1 MQTNQLKT
9 NYYLIGAGALLLV
22 AVGAYQV
29 WSMWPSLVI
38 SSIQWQRE
46 VNSELADLLYE
57 AKSNPWG
64 AGNYLIGFSF
74 IYGMLHS
81 LGPGHGKVIVSTYL
95 ATHPTKA
102 KASLVLTV
110 VSAFLQAL
118 VAILLVSV
126 LLWGFSASMRVVND
140 KANMFVSLSFA
151 LVAVV
156 GTLICW
162 KALKNIYS
170 TMRKPQPTLR
180 VKAITP
186 LATGTA
192 SSMSVRSSVPVRTP
206 MALRSSISAPSP
218 IIGATSAM
226 PAADHTHTDHSHADC
241 GCGHQHVADADAINK
256 ASTLREYAGIIVTIG
271 IRPCTGAIMVLLFA
285 NMVGLYWMGV
295 LSAFAMAVGT
305 ALTTSLIAMMTL
317 TGKHLVK
324 RYLAA
329 GNKNSNAP
337 LKAAGHYLQLFGG
350 ILLVLIGLLLM
361 NGQHSGMS
369 PVFTM

>member
-1 MQTNQLKT
+1 MQKNQIKT
-9 NYYLIGAGALLLV
+9 NYYLIGIGALLLV
-22 AVGAYQV
+22 AVGAYQL

-64 AGNYLIGFSF
+64 AGSYLIGFSF
-74 IYGMLHS
+74 VYGVLHS

-118 VAILLVSV
+118 VAILLVSA

-156 GTLICW
+156 GALICW
-162 KALKNIYS
+162 KALKNIYT
-170 TMRKPQPTLR
+170 TMRKPKLK
-180 VKAITP
+180 VKAITT
-186 LATGTA
+186 LAADT
-192 SSMSVRSSVPVRTP
+192 SSPMS
-206 MALRSSISAPSP
+206 ARSSISDQSPMALSSSVSAGSIMLNPS
-218 IIGATSAM
+218 SALQS
-226 PAADHTHTDHSHADC
+226 AEHSHADHSHADC

-271 IRPCTGAIMVLLFA
+271 VRPCTGAIMVLLFA

-305 ALTTSLIAMMTL
+305 AFTTSSIAIMTL
-317 TGKHLVK
+317 TGKNLVK

-329 GNKNSNAP
+329 GNKNNSAS

-350 ILLVLIGLLLM
+350 VLLVLIGLLLM
-361 NGQHSGMS
+361 SGQDSGMS

>member
-1 MQTNQLKT
+1 MQKNQIQTK
-9 NYYLIGAGALLLV
+9 YYLTGVLALTLV
-22 AVGAYQV
+22 AVGAYQLWV
-29 WSMWPSLVI
+29 MWPSLVI

-46 VNSELADLLYE
+46 VNSELADLLYD

-64 AGNYLIGFSF
+64 AGSYLIGVSF

-118 VAILLVSV
+118 VAILLVSM
-126 LLWGFSASMRVVND
+126 LLWGFSASMRMVND

-156 GTLICW
+156 GALICW
-162 KALKNIYS
+162 KALKNIYT
-170 TMRKPQPTLR
+170 TMRTPKFK
-180 VKAITP
+180 VKAITT
-186 LATGTA
+186 LAADT
-192 SSMSVRSSVPVRTP
+192 SSPISVQSS
-206 MALRSSISAPSP
+206 MALRSSVPAGSMMLKPSNALQSAEH
-218 IIGATSAM
+218 A
-226 PAADHTHTDHSHADC
+226 HTDHSQTDC

-271 IRPCTGAIMVLLFA
+271 VRPCTGAIMVLLFA

-295 LSAFAMAVGT
+295 VSAFAMAIGT
-305 ALTTSLIAMMTL
+305 AFTTSTIAIMTL
-317 TGKHLVK
+317 TGKNLVK
-324 RYLAA
+324 RYLAV
-329 GNKNSNAP
+329 GNKNNSAS

-350 ILLVLIGLLLM
+350 VLLVLIGLLLM
-361 NGQHSGMS
+361 SGQESGMS

>member
-1 MQTNQLKT
+1 MKKNQSKL
-9 NYYLIGAGALLLV
+9 NHYLIGAGAFVLI
-22 AVGAYQV
+22 AIGAYQL

-64 AGNYLIGFSF
+64 AGSYLIGFSF

-126 LLWGFSASMRVVND
+126 LIWGFSASMRVVND

-156 GTLICW
+156 GALICW
-162 KALKNIYS
+162 KALKNIHS

-186 LATGTA
+186 LATGAA
-192 SSMSVRSSVPVRTP
+192 SSAPVRTP
-206 MALRSSISAPSP
+206 VALRSSGSMVM
-218 IIGATSAM
+218 GATNALQ
-226 PAADHTHTDHSHADC
+226 AADHTHADHSHADC

-285 NMVGLYWMGV
+285 NMVGLYWMAV

-329 GNKNSNAP
+329 DNKNSSES
-337 LKAAGHYLQLFGG
+337 LKVAGHYLQLFGG

-361 NGQHSGMS
+361 NGQDSGMS

>member
-1 MQTNQLKT
+1 MQKNQLKT
-9 NYYLIGAGALLLV
+9 KYYLMGITAFVLV
-22 AVGAYQV
+22 AVGAYQLWV
-29 WSMWPSLVI
+29 MWPSLVI
-38 SSIQWQRE
+38 SSIQWQSE

-64 AGNYLIGFSF
+64 AGSYLIGFSF

-110 VSAFLQAL
+110 VPAFLQAL

-126 LLWGFSASMRVVND
+126 LLWGFSASMRMVND

-156 GTLICW
+156 GALICW
-162 KALKNIYS
+162 KALKNIYT
-170 TMRKPQPTLR
+170 TMRTPKLK
-180 VKAITP
+180 VKAITT
-186 LATGTA
+186 LAADT
-192 SSMSVRSSVPVRTP
+192 SSPISVQSP
-206 MALRSSISAPSP
+206 MALRSSVLAGSMVLNPSN
-218 IIGATSAM
+218 ALQTAEHVH
-226 PAADHTHTDHSHADC
+226 ADHSHSDC

-271 IRPCTGAIMVLLFA
+271 VRPCTGAIMVLLFA

-295 LSAFAMAVGT
+295 VSAFAMAVGT
-305 ALTTSLIAMMTL
+305 AFTTSTIAIMTL
-317 TGKHLVK
+317 TGKNLIK

-329 GNKNSNAP
+329 GNKNNSAS

-350 ILLVLIGLLLM
+350 VLLVLIGLLLM
-361 NGQHSGMS
+361 SGQDSGMS

>member
-1 MQTNQLKT
+1 MKKNQSKL
-9 NYYLIGAGALLLV
+9 NHYLIGAGAFVLI
-22 AVGAYQV
+22 AIGAYQL

-64 AGNYLIGFSF
+64 AGSYLIGFSF

-156 GTLICW
+156 GALICW
-162 KALKNIYS
+162 KALKNIY
-170 TMRKPQPTLR
+170 TAMRKPKLK
-180 VKAITP
+180 VKAITT
-186 LATGTA
+186 LATDTA
-192 SSMSVRSSVPVRTP
+192 APISARSP
-206 MALRSSISAPSP
+206 MALRSSGSMVM
-218 IIGATSAM
+218 GATNALQ
-226 PAADHTHTDHSHADC
+226 AADHTHADHSNADC
-241 GCGHQHVADADAINK
+241 GCGHQHVADAEAINK

-271 IRPCTGAIMVLLFA
+271 VRPCTGAVMVLLFA

-329 GNKNSNAP
+329 GNKNSNAS

-361 NGQHSGMS
+361 NGQDSGMS

>member
-1 MQTNQLKT
+1 MQKNQFKT
-9 NYYLIGAGALLLV
+9 NYYLIGLGTLLLL
-22 AVGAYQV
+22 AVGAYQL
-29 WSMWPSLVI
+29 WCMWPSLVI

-64 AGNYLIGFSF
+64 AGSYLIGFSF
-74 IYGMLHS
+74 VYGMLHS
-81 LGPGHGKVIVSTYL
+81 MGPGHGKVIVSTYL

-156 GTLICW
+156 GTLICS
-162 KALKNIYS
+162 KALKNIYT
-170 TMRKPQPTLR
+170 TMRKPKLK
-180 VKAITP
+180 VKAITT
-186 LATGTA
+186 LAGDA
-192 SSMSVRSSVPVRTP
+192 SSPISVQSPIVIRSSV
-206 MALRSSISAPSP
+206 SA
-218 IIGATSAM
+218 GSAM
-226 PAADHTHTDHSHADC
+226 LNPTNALQPAEHSHADHSHSDC

-256 ASTLREYAGIIVTIG
+256 ASTIREYAGIIVTIG
-271 IRPCTGAIMVLLFA
+271 VRPCTGAIMVLLFA

-295 LSAFAMAVGT
+295 LSAFAMAIGT
-305 ALTTSLIAMMTL
+305 AFTTSLIAIMTL

-324 RYLAA
+324 RYLSA
-329 GNKNSNAP
+329 GSKNSSAS
-337 LKAAGHYLQLFGG
+337 LKVAGHYLQLFGG
-350 ILLVLIGLLLM
+350 ILLVFIGLLLM
-361 NGQHSGMS
+361 NGPDNGMS

>member
-1 MQTNQLKT
+1 MQKNQLKT

-64 AGNYLIGFSF
+64 AGSYLIGFSF

-118 VAILLVSV
+118 VAVLLVSV

-186 LATGTA
+186 LATGA
-192 SSMSVRSSVPVRTP
+192 ISSVSVRSSVPVRTP
-206 MALRSSISAPSP
+206 MALRSSGSMIM
-218 IIGATSAM
+218 GATNALQ
-226 PAADHTHTDHSHADC
+226 AADHTHADHSHTDC
-241 GCGHQHVADADAINK
+241 GCGHQHVADPEAINK
-256 ASTLREYAGIIVTIG
+256 ASTFREYAGIIVTIG

-305 ALTTSLIAMMTL
+305 ALTTSLIAIMTL
-317 TGKHLVK
+317 TGKRLVK

-329 GNKNSNAP
+329 GNKNSSES
-337 LKAAGHYLQLFGG
+337 LKVAGHYLQLFGG

-361 NGQHSGMS
+361 NGQDSGMS

>member
-38 SSIQWQRE
+38 SSIQWQTE

-192 SSMSVRSSVPVRTP
+192 SSMSVRTP
-206 MALRSSISAPSP
+206 MALRSSGSMIM
-218 IIGATSAM
+218 GATNALQ
-226 PAADHTHTDHSHADC
+226 AADHTHADHSHADC
-241 GCGHQHVADADAINK
+241 GCGHQHVADPEAINK
-256 ASTLREYAGIIVTIG
+256 ASTFREYAGIIVTIG

-329 GNKNSNAP
+329 GNKNSSES
-337 LKAAGHYLQLFGG
+337 LKTAGHYLQLFGG

-361 NGQHSGMS
+361 NGQDSGMS

>member
-1 MQTNQLKT
+1 MKKNQSKL
-9 NYYLIGAGALLLV
+9 NHYLIGAGAFVLI
-22 AVGAYQV
+22 AIGAYQL

-64 AGNYLIGFSF
+64 AGSYLIGFSF

-102 KASLVLTV
+102 KASLVLTI

-118 VAILLVSV
+118 VAIVLVSV
-126 LLWGFSASMRVVND
+126 LIWGFSASMRVVND

-156 GTLICW
+156 GALICW
-162 KALKNIYS
+162 KALKNIYT
-170 TMRKPQPTLR
+170 TMRKPKLKVKTITTL
-180 VKAITP
+180 VTD
-186 LATGTA
+186 T
-192 SSMSVRSSVPVRTP
+192 SSPISVQSPMAFRSSVSAGSMMLNPSN
-206 MALRSSISAPSP
+206 ALQPTEHSH
-218 IIGATSAM
+218 
-226 PAADHTHTDHSHADC
+226 ADHSQADC

-271 IRPCTGAIMVLLFA
+271 VRPCTGAIMVLLFA

-329 GNKNSNAP
+329 GNKNSNAS
-337 LKAAGHYLQLFGG
+337 LKTAGHYLQLFGG

-361 NGQHSGMS
+361 NGQDSGMS

>member
-1 MQTNQLKT
+1 MKKNQLETK
-9 NYYLIGAGALLLV
+9 YYLLGVTALVLV
-22 AVGAYQV
+22 AIGAYQLWV
-29 WSMWPSLVI
+29 MWPSLVI

-64 AGNYLIGFSF
+64 AGSYLIGFSF

-110 VSAFLQAL
+110 ISAFLQAL

-126 LLWGFSASMRVVND
+126 LLWGFSASMRMVND
-140 KANMFVSLSFA
+140 KANMFVSLSFV
-151 LVAVV
+151 LVAAV
-156 GTLICW
+156 GALICW
-162 KALKNIYS
+162 KALRNIYRS
-170 TMRKPQPTLR
+170 IRKPKLK
-180 VKAITP
+180 VKAITT
-186 LATGTA
+186 LVTDT
-192 SSMSVRSSVPVRTP
+192 SSPMSTHSP
-206 MALRSSISAPSP
+206 MALRSPLSANAPML
-218 IIGATSAM
+218 GSASVLQ
-226 PAADHTHTDHSHADC
+226 PTTQPNVNHTHAEHSHSDC

-256 ASTLREYAGIIVTIG
+256 ASTFREYAGIIVTIG
-271 IRPCTGAIMVLLFA
+271 VRPCTGAIMVLLFA

-295 LSAFAMAVGT
+295 VSAFAMAIGT
-305 ALTTSLIAMMTL
+305 AFTTSTIAIMTL
-317 TGKHLVK
+317 TGKNLVK

-329 GNKNSNAP
+329 GNKNNSAS
-337 LKAAGHYLQLFGG
+337 LKVAGHYLQLFGG
-350 ILLVLIGLLLM
+350 VLLILIGLLLM
-361 NGQHSGMS
+361 SGQDSGMS

>member
-1 MQTNQLKT
+1 MKKNQSKL
-9 NYYLIGAGALLLV
+9 NHYLIGAGALVLI
-22 AVGAYQV
+22 AIGAYQL

-64 AGNYLIGFSF
+64 AGSYLIGFSF

-156 GTLICW
+156 GALICW
-162 KALKNIYS
+162 KALKNIY
-170 TMRKPQPTLR
+170 TAMRKPKLK
-180 VKAITP
+180 VKAITT
-186 LATGTA
+186 LATDTA
-192 SSMSVRSSVPVRTP
+192 APISVRSP
-206 MALRSSISAPSP
+206 MALRSSGSMVM
-218 IIGATSAM
+218 GATNALQ
-226 PAADHTHTDHSHADC
+226 AADHTHADHSHADC

-271 IRPCTGAIMVLLFA
+271 VRPCTGAIMVLLFA

-295 LSAFAMAVGT
+295 VSAFAMAIGT
-305 ALTTSLIAMMTL
+305 AFTTSTIAIMTL
-317 TGKHLVK
+317 TGKNLVK

-329 GNKNSNAP
+329 GSKSNSAT

-350 ILLVLIGLLLM
+350 VLLILIGLLLM
-361 NGQHSGMS
+361 NGQDSGMS

>member
-1 MQTNQLKT
+1 MKKNQSKL
-9 NYYLIGAGALLLV
+9 NHYLIGAGAFVLIV
-22 AVGAYQV
+22 VGAYQL

-64 AGNYLIGFSF
+64 AGSYLIGFSF

-156 GTLICW
+156 GALICW
-162 KALKNIYS
+162 KALKNIYT
-170 TMRKPQPTLR
+170 TMRKPKLK
-180 VKAITP
+180 VKAITT
-186 LATGTA
+186 LATNTTA
-192 SSMSVRSSVPVRTP
+192 PISARSP
-206 MALRSSISAPSP
+206 MALRSSISAPSL

-226 PAADHTHTDHSHADC
+226 QTAAHTHTVQSHADC

-271 IRPCTGAIMVLLFA
+271 VRPCTGAIMVLLFA

-295 LSAFAMAVGT
+295 LSAFAMAIGT

-329 GNKNSNAP
+329 GNKNSSAS

-361 NGQHSGMS
+361 NGQDSGMS

>member
-1 MQTNQLKT
+1 MKKNQSKL
-9 NYYLIGAGALLLV
+9 NHYLIGAGALVLI
-22 AVGAYQV
+22 AIGAYQV

-64 AGNYLIGFSF
+64 AGSYLIGFSF

-156 GTLICW
+156 GALICW
-162 KALKNIYS
+162 KALKNIY
-170 TMRKPQPTLR
+170 TAMRKPKLK
-180 VKAITP
+180 VKTITT
-186 LATGTA
+186 LATDTA
-192 SSMSVRSSVPVRTP
+192 APISVRSP

-226 PAADHTHTDHSHADC
+226 QAADHTHADHSHADC

-271 IRPCTGAIMVLLFA
+271 VRPCTGAIMVLLFA

-329 GNKNSNAP
+329 GNKNSNAS

-361 NGQHSGMS
+361 NGQDSGMS

>member
-1 MQTNQLKT
+1 MKKNQSKL
-9 NYYLIGAGALLLV
+9 NHYLIGAGAFVLI
-22 AVGAYQV
+22 AVGAYQL

-64 AGNYLIGFSF
+64 AGSYLIGFSF

-118 VAILLVSV
+118 VAIVLVSV
-126 LLWGFSASMRVVND
+126 LIWGFSASMRVVND

-156 GTLICW
+156 GALICW
-162 KALKNIYS
+162 KALKNIYT
-170 TMRKPQPTLR
+170 TMRKPKLKVKTITTL
-180 VKAITP
+180 VTD
-186 LATGTA
+186 T
-192 SSMSVRSSVPVRTP
+192 SSPISVQSPMAFRSSVSEGSMMLNPSN
-206 MALRSSISAPSP
+206 ALQPTEHS
-218 IIGATSAM
+218 
-226 PAADHTHTDHSHADC
+226 HTDHSHADC

-271 IRPCTGAIMVLLFA
+271 VRPCTGAIMVLLFA

-329 GNKNSNAP
+329 GNKNSNAS
-337 LKAAGHYLQLFGG
+337 LKAAGQYLQLFGG

-361 NGQHSGMS
+361 NGQDSGMS

>member
-1 MQTNQLKT
+1 MQKNQIQTK
-9 NYYLIGAGALLLV
+9 YYLMGVAALILV
-22 AVGAYQV
+22 AVVAYQLWV
-29 WSMWPSLVI
+29 MWPSLVI

-57 AKSNPWG
+57 ARSNPWG
-64 AGNYLIGFSF
+64 AGSYLIGFSF

-102 KASLVLTV
+102 KASLVLTI

-126 LLWGFSASMRVVND
+126 LLWGFSASMRMVND

-156 GTLICW
+156 GALICW
-162 KALKNIYS
+162 KALRNIYRS
-170 TMRKPQPTLR
+170 LRKPKLK
-180 VKAITP
+180 VKAITT
-186 LATGTA
+186 LAADT
-192 SSMSVRSSVPVRTP
+192 SSPISVQSP
-206 MALRSSISAPSP
+206 MALRSSVPAGSMMLTPSNALQP
-218 IIGATSAM
+218 VEHAHA
-226 PAADHTHTDHSHADC
+226 DHSHADC

-271 IRPCTGAIMVLLFA
+271 VRPCTGAIMVLLFA

-295 LSAFAMAVGT
+295 VSAFAMAVGT
-305 ALTTSLIAMMTL
+305 AFTTSTIAIMTL
-317 TGKHLVK
+317 TGKNLVK

-329 GNKNSNAP
+329 GNKNNSAS
-337 LKAAGHYLQLFGG
+337 LKVAGHYLQLFGG
-350 ILLVLIGLLLM
+350 VLLILIGLLLM
-361 NGQHSGMS
+361 SGQDSGMS

>member
-1 MQTNQLKT
+1 MKKNQSKL
-9 NYYLIGAGALLLV
+9 NHYLIGAGAFVLI
-22 AVGAYQV
+22 AIGAYQL

-64 AGNYLIGFSF
+64 AGSYLIGFSF

-156 GTLICW
+156 GALICW
-162 KALKNIYS
+162 KALKNIYT
-170 TMRKPQPTLR
+170 TMRKPKLK
-180 VKAITP
+180 VKAITT
-186 LATGTA
+186 LATDTA
-192 SSMSVRSSVPVRTP
+192 APISARSP
-206 MALRSSISAPSP
+206 MALRSSISTPSP

-226 PAADHTHTDHSHADC
+226 QAAGHTHADHSHADC

-271 IRPCTGAIMVLLFA
+271 VRPCTGAIMVLLFA

-329 GNKNSNAP
+329 GNKNSNAS

-361 NGQHSGMS
+361 NGQDSGMS

>member
-1 MQTNQLKT
+1 MQKNQIKK
-9 NYYLIGAGALLLV
+9 NYYLIGIGALLLV
-22 AVGAYQV
+22 AVGAYQL

-64 AGNYLIGFSF
+64 AGSYLIGFSF
-74 IYGMLHS
+74 VYGILHS

-151 LVAVV
+151 LVAIV
-156 GTLICW
+156 GVLICW
-162 KALKNIYS
+162 KALKNIYT
-170 TMRKPQPTLR
+170 TMRKPKLK
-180 VKAITP
+180 VKAITT
-186 LATGTA
+186 LAADT
-192 SSMSVRSSVPVRTP
+192 SSPISVQSP
-206 MALRSSISAPSP
+206 MALRSSVSAGSMMLNPS
-218 IIGATSAM
+218 SALQ
-226 PAADHTHTDHSHADC
+226 PAEHSHVDHSHADC
-241 GCGHQHVADADAINK
+241 GCGHQHVADADAINQ

-271 IRPCTGAIMVLLFA
+271 VRPCTGAIMVLLFA

-305 ALTTSLIAMMTL
+305 AFTTSTIAIMTL
-317 TGKHLVK
+317 TGKNLIK

-329 GNKNSNAP
+329 GNKNNIAS

-350 ILLVLIGLLLM
+350 VLLVLIGLLLM
-361 NGQHSGMS
+361 SGQDSGMS

>member
-22 AVGAYQV
+22 AVGAYQL

-64 AGNYLIGFSF
+64 AGSYLIGFSF

-156 GTLICW
+156 GVLICW
-162 KALKNIYS
+162 KALKNIYT
-170 TMRKPQPTLR
+170 TMRKPKLK
-180 VKAITP
+180 VKAITT
-186 LATGTA
+186 LATDTA
-192 SSMSVRSSVPVRTP
+192 APISARSP
-206 MALRSSISAPSP
+206 MALGSSGSMIM
-218 IIGATSAM
+218 GATNALQ
-226 PAADHTHTDHSHADC
+226 AADHTHADHSHADC
-241 GCGHQHVADADAINK
+241 GCGHQHVADPESINK
-256 ASTLREYAGIIVTIG
+256 ASTFREYAGIIVTIG

-329 GNKNSNAP
+329 GNKNSSES
-337 LKAAGHYLQLFGG
+337 LKVAGHYLQLFGG

-361 NGQHSGMS
+361 NGQDSGMS

>member
-1 MQTNQLKT
+1 MKKNQLETK
-9 NYYLIGAGALLLV
+9 YYLMGVTALVLV
-22 AVGAYQV
+22 AIGAYQLWV
-29 WSMWPSLVI
+29 MWPSLVI

-64 AGNYLIGFSF
+64 AGSYLIGFSF

-126 LLWGFSASMRVVND
+126 LLWGFSASMRMVND

-156 GTLICW
+156 GALICW
-162 KALKNIYS
+162 KALRNIYRS
-170 TMRKPQPTLR
+170 IRKPKLK
-180 VKAITP
+180 VKAITT
-186 LATGTA
+186 LAADT
-192 SSMSVRSSVPVRTP
+192 SSLISVQSP
-206 MALRSSISAPSP
+206 MALRSSVPSGSMMFTP
-218 IIGATSAM
+218 SNALQTAEH
-226 PAADHTHTDHSHADC
+226 DHADHSHADC

-256 ASTLREYAGIIVTIG
+256 ASTLREYLGIIVTVG
-271 IRPCTGAIMVLLFA
+271 VRPCTGAIMVLLFA

-295 LSAFAMAVGT
+295 VSAFAMAIGT
-305 ALTTSLIAMMTL
+305 AFTTSTIAIMTL
-317 TGKHLVK
+317 TGKNLVK

-329 GNKNSNAP
+329 GNKKNSAS

-350 ILLVLIGLLLM
+350 VLLILIGLLLM
-361 NGQHSGMS
+361 SGPDSGMS

>member
-1 MQTNQLKT
+1 MKKNQSKL
-9 NYYLIGAGALLLV
+9 NHYLIGAGAFVLI
-22 AVGAYQV
+22 AIGAYQL

-64 AGNYLIGFSF
+64 AGSYLIVFSF

-156 GTLICW
+156 GALICW
-162 KALKNIYS
+162 KALKNIY
-170 TMRKPQPTLR
+170 TAMRKPKLK
-180 VKAITP
+180 VKAITT
-186 LATGTA
+186 LATDTA
-192 SSMSVRSSVPVRTP
+192 APISARSP
-206 MALRSSISAPSP
+206 MALRSSGSMVM
-218 IIGATSAM
+218 GATNALQ
-226 PAADHTHTDHSHADC
+226 AADHTHADHSNADC
-241 GCGHQHVADADAINK
+241 GCGHQHVADAEAINK

-271 IRPCTGAIMVLLFA
+271 VRPCTGAIMVLLFA

-329 GNKNSNAP
+329 GNKNSNAS

-361 NGQHSGMS
+361 NGQDSGMS

>member
-1 MQTNQLKT
+1 MKKNQSKL
-9 NYYLIGAGALLLV
+9 NHYLIGAGAFVLI
-22 AVGAYQV
+22 AIGAYQL

-64 AGNYLIGFSF
+64 AGSYLIGFSF

-170 TMRKPQPTLR
+170 TMRKPQLTLR

-186 LATGTA
+186 LATGA
-192 SSMSVRSSVPVRTP
+192 VSSVPVHTS
-206 MALRSSISAPSP
+206 MALRSSGSRIM
-218 IIGATSAM
+218 GATNALQ
-226 PAADHTHTDHSHADC
+226 AADHTHADHSHADC
-241 GCGHQHVADADAINK
+241 GCGHQHVADPEAINK
-256 ASTLREYAGIIVTIG
+256 ASTFREYAGIIVTIG

-329 GNKNSNAP
+329 GNKNSSES
-337 LKAAGHYLQLFGG
+337 LKVAGHYLQLFGG

-361 NGQHSGMS
+361 NGQDSGMS

>member
-1 MQTNQLKT
+1 MKKNQSKI
-9 NYYLIGAGALLLV
+9 NHYLIGAGAFVLI
-22 AVGAYQV
+22 AIGAYQL

-64 AGNYLIGFSF
+64 AGSYLIGFSF

-156 GTLICW
+156 GALICW
-162 KALKNIYS
+162 KALKNIY
-170 TMRKPQPTLR
+170 TAMRKPKLK
-180 VKAITP
+180 VKAITT
-186 LATGTA
+186 LATDTA
-192 SSMSVRSSVPVRTP
+192 ATISARSP

-218 IIGATSAM
+218 IIDATSTM
-226 PAADHTHTDHSHADC
+226 QAAANTHADHSHADC

-256 ASTLREYAGIIVTIG
+256 ASTLREYVGIIVTIG
-271 IRPCTGAIMVLLFA
+271 VRPCTGAIMVLLFA

-295 LSAFAMAVGT
+295 VSAFAMAIGT
-305 ALTTSLIAMMTL
+305 AFTTSTIAIMTL
-317 TGKHLVK
+317 TGKNLVK

-329 GNKNSNAP
+329 GNKNNSAS

-350 ILLVLIGLLLM
+350 VLLVLIGLLLM
-361 NGQHSGMS
+361 SGQDSGMS

>member
-1 MQTNQLKT
+1 MKKNQSKL
-9 NYYLIGAGALLLV
+9 NHYLIGAGALVLI
-22 AVGAYQV
+22 AIGAYQL

-64 AGNYLIGFSF
+64 AGSYLIGFSF

-102 KASLVLTV
+102 KASLVLTI

-126 LLWGFSASMRVVND
+126 LLWGFSASMRAVND

-156 GTLICW
+156 GALICW
-162 KALKNIYS
+162 KALKNIY
-170 TMRKPQPTLR
+170 TAIRKPKLK
-180 VKAITP
+180 VKAITT
-186 LATGTA
+186 LATDTA
-192 SSMSVRSSVPVRTP
+192 APISAHSP
-206 MALRSSISAPSP
+206 MALRSSGSMVM
-218 IIGATSAM
+218 GATNALQ
-226 PAADHTHTDHSHADC
+226 AADHTHADHSHADC
-241 GCGHQHVADADAINK
+241 GCGHQHVADPEAINK
-256 ASTLREYAGIIVTIG
+256 ASTFREYAGIIVTIG

-329 GNKNSNAP
+329 GNKNSNAS

-361 NGQHSGMS
+361 NGQDNGMS

>member
-1 MQTNQLKT
+1 MKKNQFKA
-9 NYYLIGAGALLLV
+9 NHALIGVVALFLV
-22 AVGAYQV
+22 AVGAYQL

-46 VNSELADLLYE
+46 VNSELADLLYD

-64 AGNYLIGFSF
+64 AGSYLIGFSF

-110 VSAFLQAL
+110 VSALLQAL

-126 LLWGFSASMRVVND
+126 LIWGFSASMRVVND

-151 LVAVV
+151 LVAIV
-156 GTLICW
+156 GALICW

-170 TMRKPQPTLR
+170 TMRKPKLK
-180 VKAITP
+180 VKAITT
-186 LATGTA
+186 LATDT
-192 SSMSVRSSVPVRTP
+192 SSVMSVRPSISVQSPIAPRSSVSADSAILNPTNALQPVEH
-206 MALRSSISAPSP
+206 AHA
-218 IIGATSAM
+218 
-226 PAADHTHTDHSHADC
+226 DHSHTDC
-241 GCGHQHVADADAINK
+241 GCGHQHVADPEAINK
-256 ASTLREYAGIIVTIG
+256 ASTIREYAGIIVTIG
-271 IRPCTGAIMVLLFA
+271 VRPCTGAIMVLLFA

-295 LSAFAMAVGT
+295 LSALAMAVGT

-329 GNKNSNAP
+329 GNKKGNGS
-337 LKAAGHYLQLFGG
+337 LKVTGHYLQLLGG
-350 ILLVLIGLLLM
+350 LLLIVIGLLLM
-361 NGQHSGMS
+361 NGQGGGMS